1 VELQFFFELF
11 PAFSPFLL
19 FHCCLLSLLSLLV
32 SVLASVLHVM
42 SDAKERSFIQFIN
55 GLQQD
60 KDKKLIQFFD
70 RKVWPMCMHCQSVQ
84 H

>member
-1 VELQFFFELF
+1 
-11 PAFSPFLL
+11 
-19 FHCCLLSLLSLLV
+19 
-32 SVLASVLHVM
+32 LHVM

-70 RKVWPMCMHCQSVQ
+70 RKVWPMCMHYQSVQ